1 MRVEETAASR
11 GSIYDRNGGLLA
23 GSGAVSSVGLVP
35 GKYQEENGERL
46 AALLEITAED
56 IQAALEQSWVTED
69 TFVPLKKIRLG
80 EDNES
85 LEQQLLEIPGV
96 MITEDE
102 DRVYPLGEKA
112 GLLVGYIQEV
122 TAEDLEKHPDAGYVT
137 GSRNRQSRPGSP
149 V

>member
-1 MRVEETAASR
+1 M
-11 GSIYDRNGGLLA
+11 
-23 GSGAVSSVGLVP
+23 
-35 GKYQEENGERL
+35 
-46 AALLEITAED
+46 
-56 IQAALEQSWVTED
+56 
-69 TFVPLKKIRLG
+69 PLKKIRLG

-137 GSRNRQSRPGSP
+137 GSRIGRAGPGSP